1 MSSVNSSRK
10 TATRPFSAFSRP
22 AAAGGNAENEKRTTH
37 CAIFRYDGFSFDVLV
52 GEFIDPISNGSF
64 GLFSS
69 LVGAAALGMFAIWQ
83 SDTENDD
90 DDSTPGGGLMQPIA

>member
-1 MSSVNSSRK
+1 M
-10 TATRPFSAFSRP
+10 
-22 AAAGGNAENEKRTTH
+22 
-37 CAIFRYDGFSFDVLV
+37 LV